1 MQVRDRVV
9 SVLALL
15 GLLGGALYGGSVW
28 GGGRAGSSDGSP
40 SAPDD
45 GQEKAQQALY
55 TEEKETIHFWYGEES
70 LTDYVNS
77 AAVAF
82 GQQEDI
88 RVLPQL
94 VTESEYLEAV
104 NRASLEGEL
113 VPDVYLLGS
122 DDLEK
127 AYLAGLAIPLE
138 DQESWQEER
147 FPRTALD
154 AVTCD
159 SHGENH
165 RLAYPLCF
173 DTTALVYN
181 ETYLEEWARQQAM
194 RELSG
199 EDQEEEG
206 SDENA
211 SFDEARLE
219 ERTRAYLEN
228 AVPETVDD
236 ILQIADTFDL
246 PEGVEGIMSWDVSD
260 IFYNYWFV
268 GNYIS
273 LGGETG
279 DQRDLVDLYN
289 PQAVECLEVYQAL
302 HQFFYIESD
311 TVTYDSVVEDF
322 IQGHTVFTV
331 GSTDVVER
339 LRQAGEDGLL
349 NFDYGIA
356 PLPWVGEALES
367 RPLSVTEGVAVNG
380 YSRHREAA
388 GRFAAFLTGE
398 YGGELYGRSGW
409 LPADTGA
416 LAGEKE
422 LQVFGQVYASSA
434 SLPKMM
440 ETGSCWLQLE
450 VLFSR
455 VWNGAEADALLQELD
470 GQVRSQL
477 SSP

>member
-1 MQVRDRVV
+1 MRVRDRVV

-28 GGGRAGSSDGSP
+28 GGGCAGSSDGSS

-273 LGGETG
+273 LG
-279 DQRDLVDLYN
+279 RDGG
-289 PQAVECLEVYQAL
+289 PK
-302 HQFFYIESD
+302 
-311 TVTYDSVVEDF
+311 
-322 IQGHTVFTV
+322 
-331 GSTDVVER
+331 GSGGS
-339 LRQAGEDGLL
+339 LQSPGGGMSGGLP
-349 NFDYGIA
+349 G
-356 PLPWVGEALES
+356 
-367 RPLSVTEGVAVNG
+367 
-380 YSRHREAA
+380 
-388 GRFAAFLTGE
+388 
-398 YGGELYGRSGW
+398 
-409 LPADTGA
+409 
-416 LAGEKE
+416 
-422 LQVFGQVYASSA
+422 ASS
-434 SLPKMM
+434 
-440 ETGSCWLQLE
+440 
-450 VLFSR
+450 VL
-455 VWNGAEADALLQELD
+455 LY
-470 GQVRSQL
+470 
-477 SSP
+477 